1 MSVKR
6 GDETETTNVEYYRKV
21 CEQCKNKEG
30 GQGALKTQESSLTNS
45 SATVTTVD
53 TAAWKQQEHT
63 QKLD

>member
-53 TAAWKQQEHT
+53 TAA
-63 QKLD
+63 